1 MAKLSGTRLRAVL
14 PQPNL
19 SPPAATMS
27 LLCLS
32 LLFLS
37 APTAFGQTS
46 TQQYVYLSLPGS
58 PPSSPTSF
66 ISAFSKAG
74 QTGALSAVPGSPFS
88 DRLEG
93 GLVAIDGQGKFLF
106 LLNSTS
112 NDISMFQIDQ
122 STGALSGVPGSPFAV
137 PPAGPNPAPS
147 HPISMSA
154 EPSGKFLFVG
164 FFSGDLP
171 GNSAVVSLAINIAGS
186 APALSTVQ
194 IMDLLA
200 APLQLLTN
208 PKGLRLYAGLTQ
220 GPNGIA
226 AFRSQAGPQPSMSPS
241 QLAAPLSCRRP

>member
-74 QTGALSAVPGSPFS
+74 QTGALSDVPGSPFS

-93 GLVAIDGQGKFLF
+93 GLVAIDGQRKFLF

-147 HPISMSA
+147 HPIYMISIPLSSPPPRSFTPTKWTRKPESSPKSPA
-154 EPSGKFLFVG
+154 LPSTPALPPTVVVAWPFLETLRRPSPALQFR
-164 FFSGDLP
+164 FFLP
-171 GNSAVVSLAINIAGS
+171 QPTS
-186 APALSTVQ
+186 APWSA
-194 IMDLLA
+194 
-200 APLQLLTN
+200 
-208 PKGLRLYAGLTQ
+208 
-220 GPNGIA
+220 
-226 AFRSQAGPQPSMSPS
+226 
-241 QLAAPLSCRRP
+241 